1 LAHGGNSATVQ
12 EGQYFQRR
20 AAVADQIALRRIGF
34 ALSGIVAIVVAVAAI
49 TVSASLGVL

>member
-1 LAHGGNSATVQ
+1 
-12 EGQYFQRR
+12 
-20 AAVADQIALRRIGF
+20 VADQIALRRIGF

>member
-1 LAHGGNSATVQ
+1 
-12 EGQYFQRR
+12 
-20 AAVADQIALRRIGF
+20 VADQMALRRIGF